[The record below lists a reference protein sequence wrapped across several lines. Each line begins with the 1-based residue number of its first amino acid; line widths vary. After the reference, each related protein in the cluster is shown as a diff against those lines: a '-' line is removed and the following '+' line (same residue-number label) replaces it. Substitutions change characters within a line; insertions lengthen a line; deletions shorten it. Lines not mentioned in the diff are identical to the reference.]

1 MRSFVSSKK
10 QYRNVMKKLLIAA
23 LILLA
28 IKAPA
33 QNFILKTG
41 DHFPDLTIAPMI
53 NAPMK
58 EVNLNRYPSKK
69 LFIIN
74 FWGTWCSPCIPEMD
88 ELAKLQTRYKQQVQV
103 IGLSNEPIARLQKY
117 LAKKPSGIWLA
128 TDTTELLYQML
139 NLAYVG
145 QSIVVDSKH
154 RIVAFLKT
162 DSINAKVIDR
172 LLKGEKVKS
181 NGEVQ
186 NALSRTDKDAF
197 GVDSL
202 LENNFTIRGY
212 MKDQQ
217 AMGKAPTMGI
227 FAGRRVSY
235 YNIGLLTLY
244 KTAYKITSMK
254 QVVFEGDA
262 KKYDDYKNKSLL
274 YCFDLLVKPSQKD
287 SLLLIM
293 QQKLQQSLPV
303 KARMEMRDTD
313 VYVLKLKE
321 EGKVIIPASKLT
333 ALTYGFSG
341 RGFDGQGATLND
353 FCNIYLSNE
362 FNLPVIDETG
372 VDGRYDIKTNVE
384 MRTKEGILKSIDD
397 IGFKVEKTRRKLRI
411 MVLYTDQGNL

>member
-1 MRSFVSSKK
+1 
-10 QYRNVMKKLLIAA
+10 MKKLVIAA

-28 IKAPA
+28 VKANA
-33 QNFILKTG
+33 QNFILKPG

-53 NAPMK
+53 NAPLK

-88 ELAKLQTRYKQQVQV
+88 ALAKLQTKYKQQVQV
-103 IGLSNEPIARLQKY
+103 IGLSNEPIDRLQKY

-139 NLAYVG
+139 NLGHVG
-145 QSIVVDSKH
+145 ESIVVDSKH
-154 RIVAFLKT
+154 RIVALLET
-162 DSINAKVIDR
+162 DSINNKIIDR

-181 NGEVQ
+181 NGEIK
-186 NALSRTDKDAF
+186 NKLNNTDKDPF

-202 LENNFTIRGY
+202 LASNFTIRGY

-217 AMGKAPTMGI
+217 AMGRVPNQGV
-227 FAGRRVSY
+227 FGHRRVTY
-235 YNIGLLTLY
+235 FNIGLLTLY
-244 KTAYKITSMK
+244 KAAYNITSQK
-254 QVVFEGDA
+254 QVVFEGEA
-262 KKYDDYKNKSLL
+262 KKYDNFKDKNIS
-274 YCFDLLVKPSQKD
+274 YCFDLLVKPEQKD
-287 SLLLIM
+287 SLYIIM

-303 KARMEMRDTD
+303 KARIEMRDTD

-321 EGKVIIPASKLT
+321 EGKVTLPPSTLT

-341 RGFDGQGATLND
+341 QGFDGKGATLSD
-353 FCNIYLSNE
+353 FSSVYLSNE
-362 FNLPVIDETG
+362 FPLPVLDETG
-372 VDGRYDIKTNVE
+372 ISGRYDIKTNVE

-397 IGFKVEKTRRKLRI
+397 IGFKVEKTRRKVRI
-411 MVLYTDQGNL
+411 MVLYTDHANL

>member
-1 MRSFVSSKK
+1 
-10 QYRNVMKKLLIAA
+10 MKKLLIAA
-23 LILLA
+23 LILFA
-28 IKAPA
+28 VKANA
-33 QNFILKTG
+33 QNFILKAG
-41 DHFPDLTIAPMI
+41 DHFPDLTIGPMI
-53 NAPMK
+53 NAPIQ

-88 ELAKLQTRYKQQVQV
+88 ELAKLQAKYKQQVQV
-103 IGLSNEPIARLQKY
+103 IGLSNEPIPRLQKY

-162 DSINAKVIDR
+162 DSINTKVIDR
-172 LLKGEKVKS
+172 LLKGEKVAS
-181 NGEVQ
+181 NGEAQ
-186 NALSRTDKDAF
+186 NKLANTGKDPF

-202 LENNFTIRGY
+202 LAYNFTIRGY

-217 AMGKAPTMGI
+217 AMGRVPNQGV
-227 FAGRRVSY
+227 FAHRRVTY
-235 YNIGLLTLY
+235 FNIGMLTLY
-244 KTAYKITSMK
+244 KAAYDIPSQK
-254 QVVFEGDA
+254 QIVFEGLA
-262 KKYDDYKNKSLL
+262 KKYDDYQNKSLL
-274 YCFDLLVKPSQKD
+274 YCFDLLVTPEQRD
-287 SLLLIM
+287 SLHLIM

-303 KARMEMRDTD
+303 KARIEMRDTD
-313 VYVLKLKE
+313 VYILKLKD
-321 EGKVIIPASKLT
+321 EGKVLIPKSARE

-341 RGFDGQGATLND
+341 QGFDGQGALLSD

-362 FNLPVIDETG
+362 CNLPVVDETG
-372 VDGRYDIKTNVE
+372 LSGRYDIKTNVE

-397 IGFKVEKTRRKLRI
+397 IGFTITKARRKMRV
-411 MVLYTDQGNL
+411 MVLYTAN